1 MSTAFDQ
8 IDPRGTISDRAIATA
23 REILTCAYQTGWD
36 TMSEADIRLAA
47 IAMATHLGNIEP
59 AVLAGFPQERNS
71 PSGNNWLPA
80 GWRRMATDRLEAML
94 GELDETGTAY
104 ERVHLELEQR
114 SIDDP
119 RIAQATGNARGE
131 QTS

>member
-1 MSTAFDQ
+1 MSDN
-8 IDPRGTISDRAIATA
+8 RDRAITA
-23 REILTCAYQTGWD
+23 ARSILSCTYDSSLQWMTETELRD
-36 TMSEADIRLAA
+36 AA
-47 IAMATHLGNIEP
+47 IAMATHLATIDSEI
-59 AVLAGFPQERNS
+59 LAGFPQERNS

-131 QTS
+131 QPS